1 MKDEVRDKI
10 AEFIKRAEEGGH
22 VQAMNSLF
30 GFLKSEN
37 LLYEQRVIPALVH
50 PHPSNRDGLGVLPRE
65 CHGLLSDIGDSGWS
79 WKEVRAVACE
89 VSDTDGV
96 MNFNQ
101 RLVERSQG
109 LLPPVAPGSVK
120 YASLSATHTN
130 MVLRMFAAHHRHEDT
145 RFTNSD
151 QLSLEKL
158 QLHDVEYHDAVTHGL
173 KWEILSSEVMT
184 AFPNL
189 PGLIQLTCNTSG
201 QLQRKET
208 ELQLCLRVF
217 RAYLDQKAAKS
228 VVGFNDVKKLLLKS
242 KPEFKEYLPDLFNFV
257 MKFSGGDT
265 APFLHETV
273 DICAAWPRR
282 VLGHEFWEAINFQPS
297 ASDHLGLLF
306 CVCVYIVY
314 TYVFDTKGFCTCL
327 LYYDGLNAY
336 SW

>member
-1 MKDEVRDKI
+1 
-10 AEFIKRAEEGGH
+10 
-22 VQAMNSLF
+22 
-30 GFLKSEN
+30 
-37 LLYEQRVIPALVH
+37 
-50 PHPSNRDGLGVLPRE
+50 
-65 CHGLLSDIGDSGWS
+65 
-79 WKEVRAVACE
+79 
-89 VSDTDGV
+89 
-96 MNFNQ
+96 
-101 RLVERSQG
+101 
-109 LLPPVAPGSVK
+109 
-120 YASLSATHTN
+120 

-145 RFTNSD
+145 RFTNND

-189 PGLIQLTCNTSG
+189 PGLIQLTCNTKWPTPKKGDRASALSEG
-201 QLQRKET
+201 
-208 ELQLCLRVF
+208 F
-217 RAYLDQKAAKS
+217 SRAYLDQKAAKS

-242 KPEFKEYLPDLFNFV
+242 KPEFNEYLPDLFNFV

-306 CVCVYIVY
+306 CVCIYICLRLC
-314 TYVFDTKGFCTCL
+314 VFDTKGFCTCL
-327 LYYDGLNAY
+327 LCYDGLNA
-336 SW
+336 

>member
-1 MKDEVRDKI
+1 
-10 AEFIKRAEEGGH
+10 
-22 VQAMNSLF
+22 
-30 GFLKSEN
+30 
-37 LLYEQRVIPALVH
+37 
-50 PHPSNRDGLGVLPRE
+50 
-65 CHGLLSDIGDSGWS
+65 
-79 WKEVRAVACE
+79 
-89 VSDTDGV
+89 
-96 MNFNQ
+96 
-101 RLVERSQG
+101 
-109 LLPPVAPGSVK
+109 
-120 YASLSATHTN
+120 

-145 RFTNSD
+145 RFTNND

-208 ELQLCLRVF
+208 ELQLCLRVY

-297 ASDHLGLLF
+297 ASDHLGLF
-306 CVCVYIVY
+306 FCVYIFVY
-314 TYVFDTKGFCTCL
+314 TYMFLIPRDFVRVFSTRWFECIELVRKESTIGTDQTCSHSVGTL
-327 LYYDGLNAY
+327 STRETRFPFRREA
-336 SW
+336 SPVA